1 MSIKIVRNAVAIL
14 SALVLAP
21 QAGALSLDFEG
32 LKNQEDV
39 LEFYNGGVGS
49 IGSSG
54 VDYGI
59 SFTAGAQALID
70 SDVVGPTGGDFA
82 NEPTGD
88 TVAFWLTG
96 SDLLMNVAGGFDTG
110 FSFFYSS
117 STVATVTVFDALDG
131 GGNSLGTIDLL
142 AQHNIGCEGDPTGVF
157 CNWTAGGVAFT
168 GTALSVSFSGT
179 ANFTAYD
186 NITFGSDIPQGARV
200 PVSAAAWLFG
210 SGLLGLLAV
219 ARRKRS

>member
-1 MSIKIVRNAVAIL
+1 MRIKIMRNAVAIL
-14 SALVLAP
+14 PFLVLAP

-32 LKNQEDV
+32 LQNIEDV
-39 LEFYNGGVGS
+39 LDFYNGGSGDS
-49 IGSSG
+49 ESSG

-59 SFTAGAQALID
+59 SFSTGAQALID
-70 SDVVGPTGGDFA
+70 SDVVGSNGGDFA

-88 TVAFWLTG
+88 TVVFWQEG
-96 SDLLMNVAGGFDTG
+96 SLLMNVAGGFDTG

-117 STVATVTVFDALDG
+117 STEATITVFDALHG

-157 CNWTAGGVAFT
+157 CNWTAGGVAFP

-186 NITFGSDIPQGARV
+186 NITFGSEIPEGARV
-200 PVSAAAWLFG
+200 PVPAAVWLFG

-219 ARRKRS
+219 ARRKRSY